1 MLLDRFIKYVKI
13 ETKSD
18 ENSNTTPSSKNQFDL
33 LNVLLDELKA
43 LGAECEL
50 TETGRLYAFVPGNTK
65 YEAVGL
71 CAHVDTA
78 PDFNGGNVK
87 PNVIKKYDGSDVKL
101 GKTDRILSVK
111 EYPKLKRAV
120 GKTLITTDGTSLL
133 GADDKAGVAIIMEVV
148 EALLKLNLYERRP
161 MYILFTPDEEIG
173 RGAEH
178 LDLKKFKCKFAY
190 TFDGSEP
197 NVLNIENFNAK
208 SADII
213 FTGKSIHPGDA
224 KEIMVNA
231 ALLATEFAS
240 ILRFVTDPSA
250 TLPKNPQ

>member
-13 ETKSD
+13 ETRSD

-33 LNVLLDELKA
+33 LRTLEDELKA
-43 LGAECEL
+43 LGVECEL
-50 TETGRLYAFVPGNTK
+50 TDTGRLYAFVPGNTK

-78 PDFNGGNVK
+78 PDFTGENVK

-101 GKTDRILSVK
+101 GKSDRVLSIK
-111 EYPKLKRAV
+111 EYPKLKRAI
-120 GKTLITTDGTSLL
+120 GKTLITTDGTTLL

-173 RGAEH
+173 RGA
-178 LDLKKFKCKFAY
+178 DRFNIKAFGADFAY
-190 TFDGSEP
+190 TVDGGDLGQI
-197 NVLNIENFNAK
+197 NYENFNAAGAK
-208 SADII
+208 
-213 FTGKSIHPGDA
+213 FTVYGVNIHPGSA
-224 KEIMVNA
+224 KNKMKNA
-231 ALLATEFAS
+231 VCCSTGAGNITG
-240 ILRFVTDPSA
+240 IRWDLR
-250 TLPKNPQ
+250 LHKNYMNC